1 MSMTSY
7 SGDRDSH
14 QTMSG
19 RVIPNRRTS
28 NGPVELQGNS
38 FPIPGPR
45 SPATQTRT
53 SSMASTAVDPTS
65 RTMSMASTIAP
76 SERPSDALQHKPSVA
91 KSISSNTDRRQKSPL
106 VYPALLSR
114 VGDCFREKI
123 AVGDRT
129 KNDLTY
135 KNAFSGAEAVDII
148 SYIIK
153 TTDRNLALLLG
164 RALDAQKF
172 FHDVTYDHRLRDSAT
187 EMYQFRETMMD
198 EPHEAPEVNGVF
210 VLLTECYS
218 PTCTRDQLCYS
229 IACPRRLEQQSRL
242 NLKPQ
247 PGLRREKSQSSLHD
261 DNEPDEQ
268 KLWINTVSQ
277 EVADSVS
284 EREKKRQEVIS
295 EIMYTERDFVK
306 DLEYLRDF
314 WIMPLRSANPAAPSP
329 IPESRKER
337 IVRTIFSN
345 IIDPPSIHG
354 VSSKF
359 ADSLTERQRKQPV
372 VQCVGDIFLEY
383 VPQFEP
389 FIIYGSNQLAGKYEF
404 ENERSLNPYFSKFVD
419 ETERRKESRKLELNG
434 YLTKPTT
441 RLARYPL
448 LLENVLKYTEPT
460 SQDKDD
466 IPKAMKM
473 IRDLLTRVNAES
485 GKAENRFNLKRLHEQ
500 LRFRPNER
508 VDLKLTDEGRELI
521 YKGALKKT
529 PTDPSDIQAYLF
541 DHAMLLVRVKMV
553 GKKEE
558 VKVYRRP
565 IPLELLSIREME
577 EVIPK
582 LGIAKRPTSNLIPGT
597 RTATN
602 DNNKKE
608 GFPITFKHLGKGGY
622 ELTLYANTQGARQ
635 KWMEHIGGQQL
646 ILRKR
651 GDFYNRFILSNN
663 FFSAT
668 NRVNCVAPF
677 GKFFSQC
684 PRESFLTLYRWWSKA
699 DLWHGLRYLC
709 VGP

>member
-1 MSMTSY
+1 MS
-7 SGDRDSH
+7 
-14 QTMSG
+14 
-19 RVIPNRRTS
+19 
-28 NGPVELQGNS
+28 
-38 FPIPGPR
+38 R
-45 SPATQTRT
+45 S
-53 SSMASTAVDPTS
+53 
-65 RTMSMASTIAP
+65 MSMASTIAP
-76 SERPSDALQHKPSVA
+76 SERTDTLTHRPSIA
-91 KSISSNTDRRQKSPL
+91 KSISSASGTGEKRQKTPL

-114 VGDCFREKI
+114 VAECFREKT

-172 FHDVTYDHRLRDSAT
+172 FHDVTYEHRLRDSAL

-198 EPHEAPEVNGVF
+198 EPHETPEVNGVF

-247 PGLRREKSQSSLHD
+247 PGLRREKSQASLHD
-261 DNEPDEQ
+261 QDEPDEQ

-277 EVADSVS
+277 EVADSVDD
-284 EREKKRQEVIS
+284 REKKRQEVIS

-314 WIMPLRSANPAAPSP
+314 WINPLRSSNPAIPSP

-337 IVRTIFSN
+337 IVKTIFTN
-345 IIDPPSIHG
+345 IIESPSIHA

-359 ADSLTERQRKQPV
+359 AEALTERQRADPV
-372 VQCVGDIFLEY
+372 VKCVGDIFLKF
-383 VPQFEP
+383 VTQFEKP
-389 FIIYGSNQLAGKYEF
+389 FVAYGSNQLAAKFEF
-404 ENERSLNPYFSKFVD
+404 ENERSLNPSFSRFVD

-448 LLENVLKYTEPT
+448 LLEGVLKYTQPD
-460 SQDKDD
+460 SKGAQDLID
-466 IPKAMKM
+466 IPLAIKIIKET
-473 IRDLLTRVNAES
+473 LSKVNDES
-485 GKAENRFNLKRLHEQ
+485 GKAESRFNLKRLHEQ
-500 LRFRPNER
+500 LRWRPNER
-508 VDLKLTDEGRELI
+508 VDLKLTDEGREMI
-521 YKGALKKT
+521 YKGTLKKT

-541 DHAMLLVRVKMV
+541 DHAMLLVRTKMV

-565 IPLELLSIREME
+565 IPLELLSIREMD
-577 EVIPK
+577 EVMPK
-582 LGIAKRPTSNLIPGT
+582 FGIAKRPSSSLIPG
-597 RTATN
+597 ATHKS
-602 DNNKKE
+602 DSSKKE
-608 GFPITFKHLGKGGY
+608 GFPITFRHLGKVGY
-622 ELTLYANTQGARQ
+622 ELTLYATTQSARK
-635 KWMEHIGGQQL
+635 KWMEYIGEQQER
-646 ILRKR
+646 LRKR
-651 GDFYNRFILSNN
+651 GDFYNRAVISHN
-663 FFSAT
+663 FFSAA

-677 GKFFSQC
+677 GN
-684 PRESFLTLYRWWSKA
+684 Y
-699 DLWHGLRYLC
+699 
-709 VGP
+709 VV